1 MMRLLRK
8 YIFSNWGLKLVALGI
23 SFFLWATYNAEP
35 VAEVGFTV
43 PLEFVNVPSSLEI
56 STDVPT
62 TIRVRVRGRSGLVR
76 RLSAVDLSLRVD
88 LKNAQA
94 GNREIDLTPNMV
106 GVPYGATVV
115 RLSPSEFDAVLTPHH
130 SPTPTE

>member
-130 SPTPTE
+130 SPAPTE

>member
-8 YIFSNWGLKLVALGI
+8 YVFPNWGLKLLALGI

-35 VAEVGFTV
+35 FAEVGFTV
-43 PLEFVNVPSSLEI
+43 PLEFINVPPRLEI

-88 LKNAQA
+88 LKNARP
-94 GNREIDLTPNMV
+94 GEREIQLTPDMV

-115 RLSPSEFDAVLTPHH
+115 RLSPSEFDAMLTAHH
-130 SPTPTE
+130 GPSPTD

>member
-8 YIFSNWGLKLVALGI
+8 YISPNWGLKLVALGI

-35 VAEVGFTV
+35 FAEVGYAV
-43 PLEFVNVPSSLEI
+43 PLEFVNVPPTLEI

-94 GNREIDLTPNMV
+94 GDREIQLTPDMV

-130 SPTPTE
+130 SPSPTE